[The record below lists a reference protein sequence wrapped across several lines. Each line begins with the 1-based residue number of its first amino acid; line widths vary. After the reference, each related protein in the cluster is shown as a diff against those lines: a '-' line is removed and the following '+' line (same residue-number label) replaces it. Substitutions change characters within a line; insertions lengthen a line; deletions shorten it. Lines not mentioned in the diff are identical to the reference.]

1 MSWSFISTQIVKCP
15 RLQPDYQSVKGE
27 HLGNLFNWAKSKSSN
42 ILSYWRPWLSYNL
55 LLVKYCKL
63 TSRHLFPCTNWAL
76 NKCIFP
82 CSSFLTRY
90 FSDLHS
96 VITLNIFWF
105 VQGNYIVLTALLFYW
120 LAPSNLSYST
130 WRIYFFNWLCSP
142 FWKHLWGTIAAQ
154 HFNVFYQ
161 FDNLANSS
169 VAEGPLNSFKTGLKR
184 KS

>member
-1 MSWSFISTQIVKCP
+1 MPWSFISSQIVKCP
-15 RLQPDYQSVKGE
+15 RLQPEYQSVTGE
-27 HLGNLFNWAKSKSSN
+27 HLGNSFNWARSKGSN

-63 TSRHLFPCTNWAL
+63 ISRHLFPCTNWAL

-90 FSDLHS
+90 FSGDLHS
-96 VITLNIFWF
+96 VITLNILWF

-130 WRIYFFNWLCSP
+130 WGIYFLIGSAFLYEGIYEVLLQLNILMFP
-142 FWKHLWGTIAAQ
+142 TNLVILQTIM
-154 HFNVFYQ
+154 F
-161 FDNLANSS
+161 L
-169 VAEGPLNSFKTGLKR
+169 KGL
-184 KS
+184 